1 MVKNFSGQHDV
12 IMLKVK
18 IKKETEDDLVVQ
30 QILDETQAL
39 EKEVQIKRLKSEN
52 DVWYF
57 DSDVE
62 FEKFA
67 IVAIESRRRI
77 TEQYTYAYEYAI
89 RSDKV
94 FVVMGGSYKS
104 TVNRR
109 RCAGNKP
116 VQNLGEA
123 FAHFY
128 DITFDGR
135 NLYPERLLNHRE
147 ALAVIKEKWEEVC
160 GEYDGP
166 RECYSKWVK
175 TSIRPLI
182 DAVKE
187 NYELCSRL
195 IIKEYC
201 DVVLLD

>member
-1 MVKNFSGQHDV
+1 
-12 IMLKVK
+12 MLKVRIEK
-18 IKKETEDDLVVQ
+18 EPEKDWTQQLRETLEAQPITKEELIKK
-30 QILDETQAL
+30 
-39 EKEVQIKRLKSEN
+39 LKSEN

-57 DSDVE
+57 DSDEE

-67 IVAIESRRRI
+67 IESRKDWNWLGRI

-89 RSDKV
+89 SSDKV

-135 NLYPERLLNHRE
+135 NLCPEGLFNHRE
-147 ALAVIKEKWEEVC
+147 ALAIIKKIWKEVC

-187 NYELCSRL
+187 NYDLCDRL

-201 DVVLLD
+201 SVILLD

>member
-1 MVKNFSGQHDV
+1 MQ
-12 IMLKVK
+12 KVK
-18 IKKETEDDLVVQ
+18 I
-30 QILDETQAL
+30 
-39 EKEVQIKRLKSEN
+39 EKEPEKEAQIKSLKSEN

-57 DSDVE
+57 DSDEE

-67 IVAIESRRRI
+67 IVSKRDSE
-77 TEQYTYAYEYAI
+77 EYTLGYEFAV
-89 RSDKV
+89 RTGKV
-94 FVVMGGSYKS
+94 FVVMGGNYKS
-104 TVNRR
+104 SVNRR
-109 RCAGNKP
+109 GCSRHQP

-123 FAHFY
+123 WAHFY

-135 NLYPERLLNHRE
+135 DLCPERLLSHRE

-187 NYELCSRL
+187 NYELCDRL

-201 DVVLLD
+201 SVILLD

>member
-1 MVKNFSGQHDV
+1 
-12 IMLKVK
+12 MLKVR
-18 IKKETEDDLVVQ
+18 IEKESEDDLAQ
-30 QILDETQAL
+30 QILETLAFTKEDES
-39 EKEVQIKRLKSEN
+39 KSLKSEN

-57 DSDVE
+57 DSDEE

-67 IVAIESRRRI
+67 IDACRKDGRRQ
-77 TEQYTYAYEYAI
+77 TPEKYTFAYDYAV
-89 RSDKV
+89 SCDKV
-94 FVVMGGSYKS
+94 FVVMGGSDES

-109 RCAGNKP
+109 RCAGQLP

-123 FAHFY
+123 FSHRY

-135 NLYPERLLNHRE
+135 SLNPKRLLNHRE
-147 ALAVIKEKWEEVC
+147 ALEVIKELWEDVC

-166 RECYSKWVK
+166 QECCSKWVK

-187 NYELCSRL
+187 NYDFCDRL

-201 DVVLLD
+201 SVFLFD

>member
-1 MVKNFSGQHDV
+1 
-12 IMLKVK
+12 MLKVK
-18 IKKETEDDLVVQ
+18 I
-30 QILDETQAL
+30 
-39 EKEVQIKRLKSEN
+39 EKEPEKEAQIKSLKSEN

-57 DSDVE
+57 DSDEE

-67 IVAIESRRRI
+67 IVSKRDSE
-77 TEQYTYAYEYAI
+77 EYTSGYEFAV
-89 RSDKV
+89 RTGKV
-94 FVVMGGSYKS
+94 FVVMGGNYKS
-104 TVNRR
+104 SVNRR
-109 RCAGNKP
+109 GCAGHQP

-123 FAHFY
+123 WAHFY

-135 NLYPERLLNHRE
+135 DLCPKRLLSHRE

-187 NYELCSRL
+187 NYELCDRL

-201 DVVLLD
+201 SVILLD

>member
-1 MVKNFSGQHDV
+1 
-12 IMLKVK
+12 MLKVK
-18 IKKETEDDLVVQ
+18 IKKEP
-30 QILDETQAL
+30 
-39 EKEVQIKRLKSEN
+39 EKEPEKEALIKSLKSEN

-57 DSDVE
+57 DSDEE

-67 IVAIESRRRI
+67 IERSKKNWMGQT

-94 FVVMGGSYKS
+94 FVVMGGSDKS

-123 FAHFY
+123 WAHFY
-128 DITFDGR
+128 DITFDDRDLFPKGLFR
-135 NLYPERLLNHRE
+135 HRE

-187 NYELCSRL
+187 NYELCDRL

-201 DVVLLD
+201 SVFLWD

>member
-1 MVKNFSGQHDV
+1 MP
-12 IMLKVK
+12 KVK
-18 IKKETEDDLVVQ
+18 IEKE
-30 QILDETQAL
+30 L
-39 EKEVQIKRLKSEN
+39 EKEAQIKSLKSEN

-57 DSDVE
+57 DSDEE

-67 IVAIESRRRI
+67 IVSKRDSE
-77 TEQYTYAYEYAI
+77 EYTSGYEFAV
-89 RSDKV
+89 RTGKV
-94 FVVMGGSYKS
+94 FVVMGGSDKS

-123 FAHFY
+123 FLHFY

-135 NLYPERLLNHRE
+135 DLCPKGLLSHRE

-187 NYELCSRL
+187 NYDLCDKL

-201 DVVLLD
+201 SVILLD

>member
-1 MVKNFSGQHDV
+1 
-12 IMLKVK
+12 MLKVR
-18 IKKETEDDLVVQ
+18 IEKESEDDLAQ
-30 QILDETQAL
+30 QILETLAFTKEDES
-39 EKEVQIKRLKSEN
+39 KNLKSEN

-57 DSDVE
+57 DSDEE

-67 IVAIESRRRI
+67 IDTSEKNWMGQT
-77 TEQYTYAYEYAI
+77 TEQYTDAYEFAVS
-89 RSDKV
+89 RDKV
-94 FVVMGGSYKS
+94 FVIMGGSDKS

-109 RCAGNKP
+109 RCAGQLP

-123 FAHFY
+123 FSHRY

-135 NLYPERLLNHRE
+135 SLNPERLLNHRE
-147 ALAVIKEKWEEVC
+147 ALAVIKKKWEEVC

-166 RECYSKWVK
+166 RECCSKWVK

-187 NYELCSRL
+187 NYDLCDRL

-201 DVVLLD
+201 SVFLFD

>member
-1 MVKNFSGQHDV
+1 
-12 IMLKVK
+12 MLKVR
-18 IKKETEDDLVVQ
+18 IEKESEDDLAQ
-30 QILDETQAL
+30 QILETLAFT
-39 EKEVQIKRLKSEN
+39 KEYESKSLKSEN

-57 DSDVE
+57 DSDEE

-67 IVAIESRRRI
+67 IDACRKDGRRQ
-77 TEQYTYAYEYAI
+77 TPEKYTFAYDYAV
-89 RSDKV
+89 SCDKV
-94 FVVMGGSYKS
+94 FVVMGGSDES

-109 RCAGNKP
+109 RCAGQLP

-123 FAHFY
+123 FSHRY

-135 NLYPERLLNHRE
+135 SLNPKRLFNHRE
-147 ALAVIKEKWEEVC
+147 ALAVIKELWEEVC

-166 RECYSKWVK
+166 RECCSKWVK

-187 NYELCSRL
+187 NYDLCDRL

-201 DVVLLD
+201 SVFLFD

>member
-1 MVKNFSGQHDV
+1 MNLMLHVKTGKEPEKEPEKDWIQQLRETIEAHP
-12 IMLKVK
+12 
-18 IKKETEDDLVVQ
+18 IKKEEL
-30 QILDETQAL
+30 
-39 EKEVQIKRLKSEN
+39 IKKLKSEN

-57 DSDVE
+57 DSDEE

-67 IVAIESRRRI
+67 IESRKDWLGQT

-94 FVVMGGSYKS
+94 LVVMGGSNKS

-123 FAHFY
+123 FAHYY

-135 NLYPERLLNHRE
+135 NLCPEGLFKHRD

-187 NYELCSRL
+187 NYELCDRL

-201 DVVLLD
+201 SVILLD

>member
-1 MVKNFSGQHDV
+1 MLHVKTGKEPEKEPEKDWTQQLRETIEAHP
-12 IMLKVK
+12 
-18 IKKETEDDLVVQ
+18 IKKEEM
-30 QILDETQAL
+30 
-39 EKEVQIKRLKSEN
+39 IKKLKSEN

-57 DSDVE
+57 DSDEE

-67 IVAIESRRRI
+67 IERRKDWNQLGWI
-77 TEQYTYAYEYAI
+77 TEQYTYAYEHAI
-89 RSDKV
+89 RNDKV

-109 RCAGNKP
+109 RCAGHQP

-123 FAHFY
+123 WAHFY

-135 NLYPERLLNHRE
+135 NLCPDRLLKHRE

-166 RECYSKWVK
+166 RECYSKWVR

-187 NYELCSRL
+187 NYDLCARL

-201 DVVLLD
+201 DVLLLD

>member
-1 MVKNFSGQHDV
+1 
-12 IMLKVK
+12 MLKVRIEK
-18 IKKETEDDLVVQ
+18 EPEKDWTQQLRETIEAQPITKEELIKK
-30 QILDETQAL
+30 
-39 EKEVQIKRLKSEN
+39 LKSEN

-57 DSDVE
+57 DSDEE

-67 IVAIESRRRI
+67 LDTSGKDWMRHT
-77 TEQYTYAYEYAI
+77 TEKYTYAYEYAVS
-89 RSDKV
+89 SDKV
-94 FVVMGGSYKS
+94 FVVMGGGDESK
-104 TVNRR
+104 VNRR
-109 RCAGNKP
+109 RCVGHQP

-123 FAHFY
+123 FAHYY

-135 NLYPERLLNHRE
+135 NLCPEGLFNHRE

-166 RECYSKWVK
+166 KECYSKWVK

-187 NYELCSRL
+187 NYDLCDRL

-201 DVVLLD
+201 SVILLD

>member
-1 MVKNFSGQHDV
+1 
-12 IMLKVK
+12 MLKVRIEK
-18 IKKETEDDLVVQ
+18 EPEKDWIQQLRETIEAQPITKEEVIKK
-30 QILDETQAL
+30 
-39 EKEVQIKRLKSEN
+39 LKSEN

-57 DSDVE
+57 DSDEE

-67 IVAIESRRRI
+67 IDACRKDGRRQ
-77 TEQYTYAYEYAI
+77 TAEKYTFAYDYAV
-89 RSDKV
+89 SCDKV

-109 RCAGNKP
+109 RCAGHQP

-123 FAHFY
+123 WAHFY

-135 NLYPERLLNHRE
+135 DLCPERLLNHRE

-182 DAVKE
+182 DAVKG
-187 NYELCSRL
+187 NYELCDRL

-201 DVVLLD
+201 DVLLLD

>member
-18 IKKETEDDLVVQ
+18 IEKEPEDDLVVQ
-30 QILDETQAL
+30 QISDEPRAL
-39 EKEVQIKRLKSEN
+39 TKEAQIKSLKREN

-57 DSDVE
+57 DSDEE
-62 FEKFA
+62 FERFA
-67 IVAIESRRRI
+67 IVTKGHVE
-77 TEQYTYAYEYAI
+77 EYTPAYESAV
-89 RSDKV
+89 SKGKV

-109 RCAGNKP
+109 RCAGHQP
-116 VQNLGEA
+116 VANLGEA
-123 FAHFY
+123 SAHFY

-135 NLYPERLLNHRE
+135 NLCPERLLNHRE

-187 NYELCSRL
+187 NYELCARL

-201 DVVLLD
+201 SVNLLD

>member
-1 MVKNFSGQHDV
+1 
-12 IMLKVK
+12 MLKVR
-18 IKKETEDDLVVQ
+18 IEKESEDDLAQ
-30 QILDETQAL
+30 QILETLAFTKEDES
-39 EKEVQIKRLKSEN
+39 KNLKSEN

-57 DSDVE
+57 DSDEE

-67 IVAIESRRRI
+67 IDACRKDGRRQ
-77 TEQYTYAYEYAI
+77 TPEKYTFAYDYAV
-89 RSDKV
+89 SCDKV
-94 FVVMGGSYKS
+94 FVVMGGSDES

-109 RCAGNKP
+109 RCAGQLP

-123 FAHFY
+123 FSHRY

-135 NLYPERLLNHRE
+135 SLNPKRLLNHRE
-147 ALAVIKEKWEEVC
+147 ALAVIKELWEEVC

-166 RECYSKWVK
+166 RECCSKWVK

-187 NYELCSRL
+187 NYDLCDRL

-201 DVVLLD
+201 SVFLFD

>member
-1 MVKNFSGQHDV
+1 MLFVKTGKEPEKEPEKDWIQQLRETIEAQPITKKEV
-12 IMLKVK
+12 
-18 IKKETEDDLVVQ
+18 IKK
-30 QILDETQAL
+30 
-39 EKEVQIKRLKSEN
+39 LKSEN

-57 DSDVE
+57 DSDEE

-67 IVAIESRRRI
+67 IDTSEKNWMGQT
-77 TEQYTYAYEYAI
+77 TEQYTDAYEFAVS
-89 RSDKV
+89 RDKV
-94 FVVMGGSYKS
+94 FVIMGGSDKS

-109 RCAGNKP
+109 RCAGQLP

-123 FAHFY
+123 FSHRY

-135 NLYPERLLNHRE
+135 SLNPKRLLNHRE
-147 ALAVIKEKWEEVC
+147 ALAVIKELWEEVC

-166 RECYSKWVK
+166 RECCSKWVK

-187 NYELCSRL
+187 NYDLCDRL

-201 DVVLLD
+201 SVFLFD

>member
-1 MVKNFSGQHDV
+1 MLHVKTGKEPAKEPEKDWTQQLRETIEAHP
-12 IMLKVK
+12 
-18 IKKETEDDLVVQ
+18 IKKEEL
-30 QILDETQAL
+30 
-39 EKEVQIKRLKSEN
+39 IKKLKSEN

-57 DSDVE
+57 DSDEE

-67 IVAIESRRRI
+67 IERRKDRNQLGRI

-89 RSDKV
+89 SSDKV
-94 FVVMGGSYKS
+94 FVVMGGSDKS

-123 FAHFY
+123 FAHYY

-135 NLYPERLLNHRE
+135 NLCPEGLFKHRD

-187 NYELCSRL
+187 NYDLCDKL

-201 DVVLLD
+201 SVILLD

>member
-1 MVKNFSGQHDV
+1 
-12 IMLKVK
+12 MLKVRIEK
-18 IKKETEDDLVVQ
+18 EPEKDWIQQLRETIEAQPITKEEVIKK
-30 QILDETQAL
+30 
-39 EKEVQIKRLKSEN
+39 LKSEN

-57 DSDVE
+57 DSDEE

-67 IVAIESRRRI
+67 IDACRKDGRRQ
-77 TEQYTYAYEYAI
+77 TPEKYTFAYDYAV
-89 RSDKV
+89 SCDKV

-109 RCAGNKP
+109 RCAGQLP

-123 FAHFY
+123 FSHRY

-135 NLYPERLLNHRE
+135 SLNPERLLNHRE
-147 ALAVIKEKWEEVC
+147 ALAVIKKKWEEVC

-182 DAVKE
+182 DDVKG
-187 NYELCSRL
+187 NYELCDRL

-201 DVVLLD
+201 DVLLLD

>member
-1 MVKNFSGQHDV
+1 MLHVKTGKEPAKEPEKDWTQQLRETIEAHP
-12 IMLKVK
+12 VK
-18 IKKETEDDLVVQ
+18 KEEMIKK
-30 QILDETQAL
+30 
-39 EKEVQIKRLKSEN
+39 LKSEN

-57 DSDVE
+57 DSDEE

-67 IVAIESRRRI
+67 IERRKDWNQLGRI
-77 TEQYTYAYEYAI
+77 TEQYTYAYEHAI
-89 RSDKV
+89 RHDKV

-123 FAHFY
+123 WAHFY

-135 NLYPERLLNHRE
+135 DLCPKGLLSHRG

-187 NYELCSRL
+187 NYDLCARL

-201 DVVLLD
+201 DVLLLD

>member
-1 MVKNFSGQHDV
+1 MLHVKTGKEPEKEPEKDWIQQLRETIEAHP
-12 IMLKVK
+12 
-18 IKKETEDDLVVQ
+18 IKKEEL
-30 QILDETQAL
+30 
-39 EKEVQIKRLKSEN
+39 IKKLKSET

-57 DSDVE
+57 DSDEE

-67 IVAIESRRRI
+67 IERRKDRNQLGRI

-123 FAHFY
+123 FAHYY

-135 NLYPERLLNHRE
+135 NLCPEGLFKHRD

-166 RECYSKWVK
+166 QECYSKWVK

-187 NYELCSRL
+187 NYELCDRL

-201 DVVLLD
+201 SVILLD

>member
-1 MVKNFSGQHDV
+1 
-12 IMLKVK
+12 MLKVK
-18 IKKETEDDLVVQ
+18 I
-30 QILDETQAL
+30 
-39 EKEVQIKRLKSEN
+39 EKEPEKEAQIKSLKSEN

-57 DSDVE
+57 DSDEE

-67 IVAIESRRRI
+67 IERRKDWNQLGRI
-77 TEQYTYAYEYAI
+77 TEQYTYAYEYFI

-94 FVVMGGSYKS
+94 FVVMGGSDKS

-123 FAHFY
+123 FVHSY

-135 NLYPERLLNHRE
+135 NLCPEGLFKHRD

-166 RECYSKWVK
+166 GECYSKWVK

-201 DVVLLD
+201 DVLQLD

>member
-1 MVKNFSGQHDV
+1 
-12 IMLKVK
+12 MLKVRIEK
-18 IKKETEDDLVVQ
+18 EPEKDWTQQLRETLEAQPITKEELIKK
-30 QILDETQAL
+30 
-39 EKEVQIKRLKSEN
+39 LKSEN

-57 DSDVE
+57 DSDEE

-67 IVAIESRRRI
+67 LDTSGKHRMGHT
-77 TEQYTYAYEYAI
+77 TEKYTYAYEYAVS
-89 RSDKV
+89 SDKV
-94 FVVMGGSYKS
+94 FVVMGGCDESK
-104 TVNRR
+104 VNRR
-109 RCAGNKP
+109 RCVGHQP

-123 FAHFY
+123 FAHRY

-135 NLYPERLLNHRE
+135 NLERLLNHRE
-147 ALAVIKEKWEEVC
+147 ALAIIKKIWKEVC

-166 RECYSKWVK
+166 RECCSKWVK

-187 NYELCSRL
+187 NYNLCDRL

-201 DVVLLD
+201 SVILWDKIDSDF

>member
-1 MVKNFSGQHDV
+1 MLHVKTGKEPEKEPEKDWIQQLRETIEAHP
-12 IMLKVK
+12 
-18 IKKETEDDLVVQ
+18 IKKEEL
-30 QILDETQAL
+30 
-39 EKEVQIKRLKSEN
+39 IKKLKSEN

-57 DSDVE
+57 DSDEE

-67 IVAIESRRRI
+67 IERRKDRNQLGRI

-94 FVVMGGSYKS
+94 FVVMGGSDKS

-123 FAHFY
+123 SAHFY
-128 DITFDGR
+128 DITFDRRDLCPNG
-135 NLYPERLLNHRE
+135 LLSHRA

-187 NYELCSRL
+187 NYELCDRL

-201 DVVLLD
+201 SVFLLD

>member
-1 MVKNFSGQHDV
+1 
-12 IMLKVK
+12 
-18 IKKETEDDLVVQ
+18 
-30 QILDETQAL
+30 
-39 EKEVQIKRLKSEN
+39 
-52 DVWYF
+52 
-57 DSDVE
+57 
-62 FEKFA
+62 
-67 IVAIESRRRI
+67 
-77 TEQYTYAYEYAI
+77 
-89 RSDKV
+89 
-94 FVVMGGSYKS
+94 MGGSYKS

-109 RCAGNKP
+109 HCAGNKP

-123 FAHFY
+123 FVHFY

-135 NLYPERLLNHRE
+135 NLCPEILLKDRE

-187 NYELCSRL
+187 NYELCDRL

-201 DVVLLD
+201 SVILLD